1 MPPQVRQRPTMLP
14 RVGPAFLCSQI
25 ACVLRAQRVHQRYEL
40 LWRHL
45 LRGGARMLRR
55 EDALGRLLRSR
66 SALRSRTMRG
76 IARLNL
82 IRDQTGSTGGRT
94 GSHFSVPVDGGFD
107 LHSVRARRR

>member
-1 MPPQVRQRPTMLP
+1 MPPRVRQKRTVLL

-66 SALRSRTMRG
+66 SALRSRAMRG
-76 IARLNL
+76 VSGLNV
-82 IRDQTGSTGGRT
+82 IRVQIGSTGGRT
-94 GSHFSVPVDGGFD
+94 GSHFSVPVDGGFY
-107 LHSVRARRR
+107 LHTVRARRR